1 LVFASGNYS
10 MLIALLLAAILVI
23 LCVVIHYFVLEGL
36 SALVP
41 RMRSPK
47 RLRMGIVILG
57 AIMGHLAEITVFAF
71 GIAALI
77 FWGEHGSLQGELQ
90 AGLRDYFYYSAVT
103 YTSLGFG
110 DLTPFGHLRL
120 LAAVE
125 ALTGLVL
132 IAWTAS
138 FAYLQMQRFWG
149 QDE

>member
-1 LVFASGNYS
+1 
-10 MLIALLLAAILVI
+10 MLTVVVVSAILVI
-23 LCVVIHYFVLEGL
+23 LCVGIHYFVLEGL

-57 AIMGHLAEITVFAF
+57 AIMGHLAEIILFAL
-71 GIAALI
+71 GIAALTLS
-77 FWGEHGSLQGELQ
+77 GEHGTLQGELQ

-110 DLTPFGHLRL
+110 DLTPLGHLRL

-149 QDE
+149 KDE